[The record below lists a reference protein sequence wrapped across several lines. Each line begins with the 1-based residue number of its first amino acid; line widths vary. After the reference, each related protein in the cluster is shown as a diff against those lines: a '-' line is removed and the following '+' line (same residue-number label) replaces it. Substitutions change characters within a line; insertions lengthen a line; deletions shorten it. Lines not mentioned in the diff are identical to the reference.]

1 MVKTLILPI
10 IYTGKTQF
18 VIKPVLKPPRV
29 TLAWNLYIWEWT
41 LGKDRLSNNARE
53 GHHSQPAVGD
63 FLKLH
68 VLDVCGGLAL
78 EHTAVQ
84 AEVPGSA
91 PGSLQH
97 LHDGD
102 AIDDLQQAEPKE
114 HLGEASLHDGRVV
127 GGGGC
132 QALERLGD
140 GQDAQAAVDRDVP
153 EPGHHADAAVLELG
167 FAEEVDGGEVREAEG
182 VESHISDV
190 SIALRRRLQE
200 RKGLRLGIKGCN
212 RRSCRK
218 VRRKL
223 RDKNSVSEN
232 NL

>member
-1 MVKTLILPI
+1 M
-10 IYTGKTQF
+10 
-18 VIKPVLKPPRV
+18 
-29 TLAWNLYIWEWT
+29 
-41 LGKDRLSNNARE
+41 GKDRLSNNARE

-68 VLDVCGGLAL
+68 VLDVCGGLAF
-78 EHTAVQ
+78 EHAAVQ

-140 GQDAQAAVDRDVP
+140 GQDAQAEVDGDVP

-190 SIALRRRLQE
+190 SIALRR
-200 RKGLRLGIKGCN
+200 GL
-212 RRSCRK
+212 
-218 VRRKL
+218 
-223 RDKNSVSEN
+223 
-232 NL
+232 